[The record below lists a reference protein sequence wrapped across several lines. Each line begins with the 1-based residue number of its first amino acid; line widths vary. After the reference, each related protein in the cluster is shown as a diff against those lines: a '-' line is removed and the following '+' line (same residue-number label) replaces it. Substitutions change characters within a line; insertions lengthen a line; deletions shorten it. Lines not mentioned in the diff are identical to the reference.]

1 MQEKENISI
10 NALLMDSSDNVVTCV
25 CEVKQGESIIYK
37 QGDKL
42 CTLIAQEDIP
52 YCHKAALTDIALG
65 DDIIK
70 YGESLGKA
78 TASIN
83 QGCWVAEHNLISVPR
98 DYASEMIKL

>member
-1 MQEKENISI
+1 MQAQEISSI

-25 CEVKQGESIIYK
+25 REVKQGESIVYK
-37 QGDKL
+37 QGAKL

-52 YCHKAALTDIALG
+52 YCHKAALADIALG
-65 DDIIK
+65 DDIFK

-83 QGCWVAEHNLISVPR
+83 KGCWVAEHNLISVPR
-98 DYASEMIKL
+98 DYANEMIKL

>member
-1 MQEKENISI
+1 MHGKENISI

-25 CEVKQGESIIYK
+25 REVKQGESIIYK
-37 QGDKL
+37 RGDEL

>member
-1 MQEKENISI
+1 MLEKENISI

-25 CEVKQGESIIYK
+25 REVKQGESIVYK

-42 CTLIAQEDIP
+42 CTLIAKEDIP

-65 DDIIK
+65 SDIIK

-78 TASIN
+78 TANITK
-83 QGCWVAEHNLISVPR
+83 GCWVAEHNLISIPR

>member
-1 MQEKENISI
+1 MLEKENLSI

-25 CEVKQGESIIYK
+25 REVKQGESIVYK
-37 QGDKL
+37 QGTKL
-42 CTLIAQEDIP
+42 CTLIAQENIP

-65 DDIIK
+65 CDIIK

-83 QGCWVAEHNLISVPR
+83 KGCWVAEHNLISVPR
-98 DYASEMIKL
+98 DYANEMIKL

>member
-10 NALLMDSSDNVVTCV
+10 NALLMYSSDNVVTCV

-37 QGDKL
+37 QGDEL

-65 DDIIK
+65 ADIIK

-83 QGCWVAEHNLISVPR
+83 KGCWAAEHNLISVPR

>member
-1 MQEKENISI
+1 MQEKENIII

-25 CEVKQGESIIYK
+25 REVNQGESIIYK
-37 QGDKL
+37 QGDEL

-65 DDIIK
+65 ADIVK

>member
-10 NALLMDSSDNVVTCV
+10 NALVMDSSDNVVTCV
-25 CEVKQGESIIYK
+25 REVKQGESIIYK
-37 QGDKL
+37 QGDEL
-42 CTLIAQEDIP
+42 CTLIALEDIP

-65 DDIIK
+65 ADIIK

-83 QGCWVAEHNLISVPR
+83 KGCWVAEHNLISVPR